1 MATVSHLQ
9 LSQFN
14 KRKNKMTFYTIN
26 ETHTTDAIAEAII
39 GREMEVFSYDMN
51 IANYEI
57 MLAAL
62 PQDNWPENLL
72 QYQRSPLDQV
82 PDELDQTVSDYQYR
96 DRIRSLLKTE
106 RLERGKAYRIYEAL
120 LSRIPEAGRTTAI
133 AAAQARLSA
142 QE

>member
-1 MATVSHLQ
+1 
-9 LSQFN
+9 
-14 KRKNKMTFYTIN
+14 MTFYTIN
-26 ETHTTDAIAEAII
+26 ETYTTDAIAEAII

-57 MLAAL
+57 MLSAL

-106 RLERGKAYRIYEAL
+106 RLERSKAFRIYEAL
-120 LSRIPEAGRTTAI
+120 LSRIPEEDRAAAI
-133 AAAQARLSA
+133 AAAQARLSV
-142 QE
+142 Q